1 MKKWIKL
8 AGLVVVTG
16 CSSVSKKAPEQDVVK
31 SVAPKTE
38 KSAKIE
44 KQTSIDPD
52 TLYLLLAGELA
63 GQRKAYNVA
72 LDAYLQAAQ
81 RARDPRVA
89 ERATRIALYLKDP
102 EKIEQA
108 VQLWLEDDPD
118 NLSARKIAL
127 LSAMRN
133 ADKAFAIEQ
142 LNAYLKLDPAGFES
156 VLLEMAKVMARNG
169 REDQMLA
176 ILNELAAQHPEQ
188 ASIFYVKALL
198 AAKRQQYEQAM
209 VAINQALAIQPG
221 WKKAIIMRVKISV
234 RTGKLD
240 LAEHYLQ
247 EAINQYSDDI
257 KFRKMLAQVYMEA
270 KKYDQAV
277 DVYRDIL
284 DIDKDD
290 TDSQFA
296 IALIYLNEEKLDDA
310 KEIFRKL
317 VHKKAWEGQ
326 ATYYLGRIALM
337 QERPEE
343 ALVWFDHIT
352 QGPYAFEARL
362 AAVSVLM
369 EQKQFEQVESRL
381 SALARDFP
389 DKKMAL
395 ISLKSELYNATGRQR
410 EAFDLL
416 SEGLKQFPD
425 NKDLLYERALIA
437 EQLNKLDVL
446 ERDLH
451 KILQKN
457 PNDAAALNAL
467 GYTLVEKTDRYQ
479 EAEKYLQ
486 KALSLKP
493 DSAVI
498 IDSYGWLKY
507 KQGDLQQA
515 LTLIRKAYE
524 KQPETEIAVHLA
536 EILWKLQAYDEAK
549 AVFDEA
555 WKKHPD
561 DKYLLDF
568 KKRFLNDS

>member
-16 CSSVSKKAPEQDVVK
+16 CSSVSEKAPVQDVVK
-31 SVAPKTE
+31 PLEPKAE

-81 RARDPRVA
+81 RVRDPRVA
-89 ERATRIALYLKDP
+89 ERAARIALYLKDP

-108 VQLWLEDDPD
+108 VQLWLKVAPDD
-118 NLSARKIAL
+118 LSARKIAL

-133 ADKAFAIEQ
+133 ADKAFAVEQ

-156 VLLEMAKVMARNG
+156 VLLEMTKVMARNG
-169 REDQMLA
+169 RENQMLA

-188 ASIFYVKALL
+188 AAIFYVKALL
-198 AAKRQQYEQAM
+198 AAKRQQYEQALD
-209 VAINQALAIQPG
+209 AIDQALAIQPN
-221 WKKAIIMRVKISV
+221 WKKAIIMRAQISV
-234 RTGKLD
+234 RAGKLD
-240 LAEHYLQ
+240 LAEQYLQ
-247 EAINQYSDDI
+247 DAIDQYPDDI

-270 KKYDQAV
+270 EKYDQAI
-277 DVYRDIL
+277 DIYHDIL
-284 DIDKDD
+284 DIDEDD
-290 TDSQFA
+290 AESQFA
-296 IALIYLNEEKLDDA
+296 IALIYLHEEKLDDA

-317 VHKKAWEGQ
+317 LHEKAWEGQ
-326 ATYYLGRIALM
+326 AAYYLGRIALM
-337 QERPEE
+337 QEQPEE
-343 ALVWFDHIT
+343 ALVWFDRVT
-352 QGPYAFEARL
+352 QGAYAFEARL

-381 SALARDFP
+381 SELERDFP
-389 DKKMAL
+389 GKKVAL
-395 ISLKSELYNATGRQR
+395 MLLKSELYNATGRQR

-416 SEGLKQFPD
+416 SEGLRQSPD
-425 NKDLLYERALIA
+425 NKDLLYARALMA
-437 EQLNKLDVL
+437 EQLDKLDIL

-451 KILQKN
+451 KILQKS

-524 KQPETEIAVHLA
+524 KQPEAEIAAHLA

-555 WKKHPD
+555 WEKHPG